1 MDTMS
6 ITTLAPSGGGTARG
20 VARLLMCPPTFFGV
34 AYRINPW
41 MDPARPVDPARASA
55 QWERIAA
62 TYREA
67 GHEVT
72 AAEPVPGLP
81 DMVFTANAG
90 VVHGGR
96 VLLARFRY
104 PERSPEAA
112 AYAEAF
118 RAAGYTDVT
127 QATYINEGQ
136 GDYLHA
142 DGVVLGA
149 SGFRTDPRSHD
160 EVAEF
165 TGLTVVA
172 LRLVDPRFYH
182 LDTALAVLA
191 DGVVAYWPG
200 AFGPESVGVL
210 AELFPDA
217 VIATEDDAT
226 AFGLNAWS
234 DGRTVVL
241 AGGAGHLCAALHERG
256 FATVEL
262 DTSELQRAGGS
273 VKCCTLEMR

>member
-1 MDTMS
+1 M
-6 ITTLAPSGGGTARG
+6 APAGAEVARG
-20 VARLLMCPPTFFGV
+20 AAHLLMCPPTYFGV

-41 MDPARPVDPARASA
+41 MDPSLPVDPARATG
-55 QWERIAA
+55 QWEQVAA
-62 TYREA
+62 AYRRA
-67 GHEVT
+67 GHHVT
-72 AAEPVPGLP
+72 VAQPVPGLP

-104 PERSPEAA
+104 PERRPEAD

-118 RAAGYTDVT
+118 RAAGYTDIT
-127 QATYINEGQ
+127 PSTYVNEGQ
-136 GDYLHA
+136 GDYLRA
-142 DGVVLGA
+142 GAVLLGG

-165 TGLTVVA
+165 TGLTVVG

-182 LDTALAVLA
+182 LDTALAVL
-191 DGVVAYWPG
+191 DEQLVAYWPD
-200 AFGPESVGVL
+200 AFDEASRGVL
-210 AELFPDA
+210 RELFPDA
-217 VIATEDDAT
+217 VIATEDDAV

-241 AGGAGHLCAALHERG
+241 ATGAAHLCAALRERG
-256 FATVEL
+256 LSTLEL
-262 DTSELQRAGGS
+262 DASELQRAGGS
-273 VKCCTLEMR
+273 VKCCTLELT